1 MADLQSLRK
10 QRNLFGDSRSPF
22 NGWVYESNYKMF
34 VCDPDGT
41 PDSRAKFDSVGH
53 RMMNAINPNWVVYRS
68 HTGQIMMLVDGNR
81 WDAASIK
88 QTMDEQVYQATAE
101 DTVWTVTES
110 TGAWT
115 YNSFDGVTHGTDSG
129 YPVIDINYSY
139 WRSGIVGSV
148 VYEANAEDELEE
160 TIQLDI
166 TNANPNT
173 FLNGLNSNELAIW
186 NAWQSF
192 PHNNWNLG
200 NYFDGTDRYNE
211 FPLDVPMSFNNMRMF
226 EVIVDAMNDWITANY
241 GTDANEENDM
251 DEIDNLDPDLNSQLW
266 RAGSPLA
273 SVLSAINPICW
284 TFRLKG
290 TEDDAVD
297 QKSANIVF
305 MTDNATS
312 MEDVWQKLES
322 SIKANNDN
330 NGPDPKLVVNPYWGY
345 RPA

>member
-1 MADLQSLRK
+1 MANLQSLRG

-22 NGWVYESNYKMF
+22 DGWVYESNYKMF
-34 VCDPDGT
+34 VCDPDSV

-53 RMMNAINPNWVVYRS
+53 RMMYAVNPNWVVFRS

-81 WDAASIK
+81 WDADSIK
-88 QTMDEQVYQATAE
+88 QTMDEQVYQATAA
-101 DTVWTVTES
+101 DTAWTVTES

-115 YNSFDGVTHGTDSG
+115 YGALGGVTHGTDNG
-129 YPVIDINYSY
+129 FPVIDINYSY

-148 VYEANAEDELEE
+148 VYEENTENELNE
-160 TIQLDI
+160 TITFDI

-173 FLNGLNSNELAIW
+173 FTGGLNGNELAIW
-186 NAWQSF
+186 NAWKSW
-192 PHNNWNLG
+192 PHNEWNLG
-200 NYFDGTDRYNE
+200 NYNTGRYNE
-211 FPLDVPMSFNNMRMF
+211 FPLDVPVSFTNVRMF
-226 EVIVDAMNDWITANY
+226 EVIVDAMNDWIADNY
-241 GTDANEENDM
+241 GDITGEEDDM
-251 DEIDNLDPDLNSQLW
+251 DEADGQLW

-284 TFRLKG
+284 TFQLKG
-290 TEDDAVD
+290 TEGTAIN
-297 QKSANIVF
+297 QKTRSIVF
-305 MTDNATS
+305 MTDNSTS

-330 NGPDPKLVVNPYWGY
+330 NGPDPRLVINPYWGY

>member
-1 MADLQSLRK
+1 MANLQSIRGQK
-10 QRNLFGDSRSPF
+10 YLFGNSRSPF
-22 NGWVYESNYKMF
+22 DGWVYESNYKMF
-34 VCDPDGT
+34 VCDPDSV

-53 RMMNAINPNWVVYRS
+53 RMMNAINPNWVVLRS

-115 YNSFDGVTHGTDSG
+115 YGALGGVTHGTDNG
-129 YPVIDINYSY
+129 FPVIDINYSY

-148 VYEANAEDELEE
+148 VYDAGTEDELNE
-160 TIQLDI
+160 TITFDI

-173 FLNGLNSNELAIW
+173 FTGGLNGTELAIW
-186 NAWQSF
+186 NAWKSW

-200 NYFDGTDRYNE
+200 NYDTGRYNE
-211 FPLDVPMSFNNMRMF
+211 FPLDVPVSFTNVRMF
-226 EVIVDAMNDWITANY
+226 EVRVDAMSNWITDNY

-251 DEIDNLDPDLNSQLW
+251 DEINNSDPDLNSKLW
-266 RAGSPLA
+266 RAGSPLS
-273 SVLSAINPICW
+273 SVLSALNPICW

-290 TEDDAVD
+290 DEGDAVD
-297 QKSANIVF
+297 QKTNSIVF
-305 MTDNATS
+305 MTDNSTS

-322 SIKANNDN
+322 SIKKSDN
-330 NGPDPKLVVNPYWGY
+330 NGPDPRLVINPYWGV

>member
-1 MADLQSLRK
+1 MADFQNLRG
-10 QRNLFGDSRSPF
+10 QRNLFGNSRSPF
-22 NGWVYESNYKMF
+22 DGWVYESNYKMF
-34 VCDPDGT
+34 VCDPDSV

-53 RMMNAINPNWVVYRS
+53 RMMNAINPNWVVFRS
-68 HTGQIMMLVDGNR
+68 HTGQIMMLIDGNR
-81 WDAASIK
+81 WNAASIK

-160 TIQLDI
+160 TIIFDI
-166 TNANPNT
+166 TNAYPNT
-173 FLNGLNSNELAIW
+173 FTGSLNANELAIW
-186 NAWQSF
+186 NAWNSW
-192 PHNNWNLG
+192 PHNEWNLG

-211 FPLDVPMSFNNMRMF
+211 FPLDVPVSFTNVRMF
-226 EVIVDAMNDWITANY
+226 EIRVDAMNNWITDNY
-241 GTDANEENDM
+241 GTDASEENDM
-251 DEIDNLDPDLNSQLW
+251 DGASDSQLW

-290 TEDDAVD
+290 NQATAVD

-330 NGPDPKLVVNPYWGY
+330 NGPDPKLVINPYWGY

>member
-1 MADLQSLRK
+1 MADIQNIRV
-10 QRNLFGDSRSPF
+10 QRNLFGNSRSPF

-34 VCDPDGT
+34 VCDPDSV

-101 DTVWTVTES
+101 DTVWIVTDS
-110 TGAWT
+110 DGAWT
-115 YNSFDGVTHGTDSG
+115 YNALDGVTHGSDNG
-129 YPVIDINYSY
+129 FPVIDINYSY

-148 VYEANAEDELEE
+148 VYDAGTEDELEE
-160 TIQLDI
+160 TITFDI

-173 FLNGLNSNELAIW
+173 FTSSLNSNELAIW
-186 NAWQSF
+186 NAWNSW
-192 PHNNWNLG
+192 PHGEWNLG
-200 NYFDGTDRYNE
+200 NYFDGTGRYNE
-211 FPLDVPMSFNNMRMF
+211 FPLDVPVSFNNVRMF
-226 EVIVDAMNDWITANY
+226 EVIVDAMNDWITDNY

-251 DEIDNLDPDLNSQLW
+251 DEASNSQLW
-266 RAGSPLA
+266 RAGSPLS
-273 SVLSAINPICW
+273 SVLSALNPICW
-284 TFRLKG
+284 TFQLKG
-290 TEDDAVD
+290 TEGTAIN
-297 QKSANIVF
+297 QKTSSIVL
-305 MTDNATS
+305 MTDNSTS

-322 SIKANNDN
+322 SIKANSDN
-330 NGPDPKLVVNPYWGY
+330 NGPDPKLVINPYWGY

>member
-1 MADLQSLRK
+1 
-10 QRNLFGDSRSPF
+10 
-22 NGWVYESNYKMF
+22 
-34 VCDPDGT
+34 
-41 PDSRAKFDSVGH
+41 
-53 RMMNAINPNWVVYRS
+53 MMNAINPNWVVYRS

-101 DTVWTVTES
+101 DTTWIVTDS
-110 TGAWT
+110 DGAWT
-115 YNSFDGVTHGTDSG
+115 YNAADGVTHGQVEG

-148 VYEANAEDELEE
+148 VYDANTEDELRE
-160 TIQLDI
+160 TLIFDI

-173 FLNGLNSNELAIW
+173 FLGFLNNDELAIW

-192 PHNNWNLG
+192 PHGEWNLG

-211 FPLDVPMSFNNMRMF
+211 FPLDVPVSFNNVRMF
-226 EVIVDAMNDWITANY
+226 EIRVDAMNDWITDNY
-241 GTDANEENDM
+241 GTDSNEENDM
-251 DEIDNLDPDLNSQLW
+251 DGASDSQLW
-266 RAGSPLA
+266 RAGSPLS

-290 TEDDAVD
+290 TEGAAVD
-297 QKSANIVF
+297 QKSDNLVF
-305 MTDNATS
+305 MTDNTTS
-312 MEDVWQKLES
+312 MEDFWQKMES
-322 SIKANNDN
+322 SIKKSDN
-330 NGPDPKLVVNPYWGY
+330 NGPDPKLVVNPYWGV

>member
-1 MADLQSLRK
+1 MADFQDLRK

-34 VCDPDGT
+34 VCDPDST

-53 RMMNAINPNWVVYRS
+53 RMMNAVNPNWVVLRS

-81 WDAASIK
+81 WDSASIK

-115 YNSFDGVTHGTDSG
+115 YNALDGVTHGTDG
-129 YPVIDINYSY
+129 GFPVIDINYSY
-139 WRSGIVGSV
+139 WRSAIVGSV
-148 VYEANAEDELEE
+148 VYDANTEDELNE
-160 TIQLDI
+160 TITFDI

-173 FLNGLNSNELAIW
+173 FEGGLNGTELATW
-186 NAWQSF
+186 NAWKSW
-192 PHNNWNLG
+192 PHNEWNLG
-200 NYFDGTDRYNE
+200 NYFDGTGRYNE
-211 FPLDVPMSFNNMRMF
+211 FPLDVPVSFTNVRMF
-226 EVIVDAMNDWITANY
+226 EVIVDAMNDWINDTY
-241 GTDANEENDM
+241 SIVTGEEDDM
-251 DEIDNLDPDLNSQLW
+251 DEADGQLW

-273 SVLSAINPICW
+273 SVLSALNPICW
-284 TFRLKG
+284 TFQLKG
-290 TEDDAVD
+290 TENDAVD
-297 QKSANIVF
+297 QKTNSIVF
-305 MTDNATS
+305 MTDNSTS

-330 NGPDPKLVVNPYWGY
+330 NGPDPKLVINPYWGV

>member
-1 MADLQSLRK
+1 MANLQDLRG

-22 NGWVYESNYKMF
+22 DGWVYESNYKMF
-34 VCDPDGT
+34 VCDPDSV

-53 RMMNAINPNWVVYRS
+53 RMINAINPNWVVYRS
-68 HTGQIMMLVDGNR
+68 QTGQIMMLVDGNR

-88 QTMDEQVYQATAE
+88 QTMDEQVHQATAE

-115 YNSFDGVTHGTDSG
+115 YNALGGATHGTDIG
-129 YPVIDINYSY
+129 YPIIDINYSY
-139 WRSGIVGSV
+139 WRSAIVGSV
-148 VYEANAEDELEE
+148 VYDAGTEDELTE
-160 TIQLDI
+160 TITFDI
-166 TNANPNT
+166 TNSNPNT
-173 FLNGLNSNELAIW
+173 FTGGLNGDELAIW

-200 NYFDGTDRYNE
+200 NYFDGTGRYNE
-211 FPLDVPMSFNNMRMF
+211 FPLDVPVSFNNVRMF
-226 EVIVDAMNDWITANY
+226 EVIVDAMDGWITDNY

-251 DEIDNLDPDLNSQLW
+251 DGASDSQLW

-284 TFRLKG
+284 TFRLRG
-290 TEDDAVD
+290 DEDDAVD
-297 QKSANIVF
+297 QKTASLVF
-305 MTDNATS
+305 MTDNATG
-312 MEDVWQKLES
+312 MEDFWQKLES
-322 SIKANNDN
+322 SIKKSDN
-330 NGPDPKLVVNPYWGY
+330 NGPDPKLVINPYWGY